1 MRSNH
6 AKDSRDTRRLL
17 RAATRRRLLVS
28 AAIAVCAGA
37 AAVASFAGT
46 TSEAAARGAVTY
58 RVYCNRCHGPGG
70 KGDGKLGA
78 TLKQKPADL
87 TTIASR
93 HGGEFKADDVRRKI
107 DGREAPAEH
116 TDSDMPAW
124 GVSLQDP
131 GKDASQEAEIQA
143 RIADL
148 VAYLAT
154 LQDPPLPKK

>member
-1 MRSNH
+1 MRATASV
-6 AKDSRDTRRLL
+6 RQTPPRRKFRTASCARWL
-17 RAATRRRLLVS
+17 AAGAMAVW
-28 AAIAVCAGA
+28 VCAV
-37 AAVASFAGT
+37 AVASFA
-46 TSEAAARGAVTY
+46 SAASDAAARGAVTY

-87 TTIASR
+87 TTIALR
-93 HGGEFKADDVRRKI
+93 NGGQFDSEAVRRKI
-107 DGREAPAEH
+107 DGREAPPEH
-116 TDSDMPAW
+116 TDTDMPAW

-131 GKDASQEAEIQA
+131 GKDASQEAEVQA

-154 LQDPPLPKK
+154 LQAPPAK